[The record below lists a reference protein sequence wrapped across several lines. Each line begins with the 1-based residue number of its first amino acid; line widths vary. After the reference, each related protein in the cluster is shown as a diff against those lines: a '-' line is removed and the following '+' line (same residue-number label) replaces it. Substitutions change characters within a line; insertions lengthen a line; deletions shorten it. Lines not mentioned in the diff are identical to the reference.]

1 MDDIQL
7 DSIRMI
13 LAAPDLIDQIF
24 DIWDNIE
31 HSLVEKLANSAN
43 KRVNAVLKL
52 NGKVSKY

>member
-1 MDDIQL
+1 MNDIQL

-31 HSLVEKLANSAN
+31 HSLVENLADSAHLG
-43 KRVNAVLKL
+43 VDAVLKL
-52 NGKVSKY
+52 NRKVSKY